1 MRSERLYVCETCV
14 RDAPPDEDGRPL
26 GRRLA
31 AAIEAELARRP
42 ALEARLLLRRVHC
55 LNACLSPCSVA
66 LRAPGKASLRFSRL
80 ALQDASAVLDLAALY
95 CAAPD
100 GEPVPESWPPALA
113 GKNSARTPPLRP

>member
-1 MRSERLYVCETCV
+1 MQSERLYVCETCV
-14 RDAPPDEDGRPL
+14 RDAPLPLDERPL

-31 AAIEAELARRP
+31 ATIEAELQRRP
-42 ALEARLLLRRVHC
+42 ALRGRLLLRRVHC

-80 ALQDASAVLDLAALY
+80 ALQDAAAILDLAALY
-95 CAAPD
+95 CATADGDPAP
-100 GEPVPESWPPALA
+100 ERWPLALA